1 MIEIGI
7 LRPDGLYV
15 QVSAATSEAALALHP
30 PGTLL
35 VPLRPSEHH
44 EWQGGSW
51 AYVPPM
57 SGPPIVPSS
66 VTRAQ
71 AMVALYEAGLLA
83 TVEAA
88 VAAHPYEVVRIWWAN
103 ALQIERGNA
112 YLAGVA
118 EELGLTEAQ
127 IDALFVAASTR
138 L

>member
-1 MIEIGI
+1 MIDIGV

-15 QVSAATSEAALALHP
+15 QVAAATAAAVLALHP
-30 PGTLL
+30 PGSLL

-51 AYVPPM
+51 VYVPPVP
-57 SGPPIVPSS
+57 GPPIVPAS

-71 AMVALYEAGLLA
+71 AMVALYEAGLLD

-103 ALQIERGNA
+103 ALQIERGNT

-118 EELGLTEAQ
+118 VELGLSEEQ
-127 IDALFVAASTR
+127 VDALFITASTR